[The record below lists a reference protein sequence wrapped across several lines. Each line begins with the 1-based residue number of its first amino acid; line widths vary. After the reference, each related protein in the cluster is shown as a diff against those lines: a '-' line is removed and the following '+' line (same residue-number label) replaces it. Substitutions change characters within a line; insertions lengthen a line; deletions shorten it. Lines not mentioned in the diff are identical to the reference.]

1 MYRHV
6 EKLAQEIRKG
16 AASVD
21 MVSLP
26 NYGRSVST
34 LLLAFLWSISDN
46 LGYNETHKLIMKSLK
61 QNRCRIASS
70 QRNKKTLIQKH
81 RAKSLFLTGT
91 RDAPRRSAL

>member
-21 MVSLP
+21 MV
-26 NYGRSVST
+26 
-34 LLLAFLWSISDN
+34 LLLLIWCRCQTMAGQSVLSYWRFYGEYLTI

-61 QNRCRIASS
+61 QNRS
-70 QRNKKTLIQKH
+70 
-81 RAKSLFLTGT
+81 
-91 RDAPRRSAL
+91 

>member
-34 LLLAFLWSISDN
+34 LLLAFLWRISDN
-46 LGYNETHKLIMKSLK
+46 SRL
-61 QNRCRIASS
+61 Q
-70 QRNKKTLIQKH
+70 
-81 RAKSLFLTGT
+81 
-91 RDAPRRSAL
+91 